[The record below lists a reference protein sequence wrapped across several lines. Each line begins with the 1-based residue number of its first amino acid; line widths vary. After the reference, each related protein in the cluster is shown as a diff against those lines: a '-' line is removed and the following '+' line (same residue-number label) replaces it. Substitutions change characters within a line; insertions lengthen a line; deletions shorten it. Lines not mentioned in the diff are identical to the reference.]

1 MRKGGQRP
9 PFFFGR
15 ALDCRLSS
23 TDKLVTMIRLLFWV
37 ALIAAAFWLWRK
49 FNASQQPPAEPK
61 LDAPLKM
68 VRCAHCGVHL
78 PDDRALQQ
86 GSEWY
91 CSQAHLQQGPG
102 RSA

>member
-1 MRKGGQRP
+1 MKGRP
-9 PFFFGR
+9 WASLFYWPR
-15 ALDCRLSS
+15 PRLSASS
-23 TDKLVTMIRLLFWV
+23 TDKLDTMVRLLFWI

-49 FNASQQPPAEPK
+49 FKASQQSHPEAK

-78 PDDRALQQ
+78 PNDRALQQ
-86 GSEWY
+86 GNEWY

-102 RSA
+102 RQG